1 MRAILCLLAAASMT
15 VPALAQN
22 RTEQQIQDLNRSI
35 QTQQQQRSSDQQGQ
49 IDTNQR
55 RQGIDRQ
62 QNLPSTT
69 GSGQTSNRI
78 CAPGQIRC

>member
-1 MRAILCLLAAASMT
+1 MRAILCLLAAACIAS
-15 VPALAQN
+15 PAVAQN

-35 QTQQQQRSSDQQGQ
+35 ETQQRQLSSDQQGQ

-55 RQGIDRQ
+55 RQTIDRK

-69 GSGQTSNRI
+69 GQTSNRI
-78 CAPGQIRC
+78 CAPGQLRC